1 MRIEEPQNQRS
12 RQTRAAILDAAWKLL
27 EEEGGVELTM
37 SKVADTAGISRRG
50 LYLHFS
56 SRGQLFAELFDHID
70 QRLDLASSIRPVIE
84 APDAVTALDAAA
96 RHTAAYHA
104 RIVPVIRAVDRV
116 RHDDPDARQLWARS
130 MSVWYAGCH
139 AIASAIADE
148 GRLAPP
154 WTPVTAADLMWSL
167 MSVELVDDLLN
178 ERGWTV
184 DELADRLSLL
194 TQRTLLTQE

>member
-1 MRIEEPQNQRS
+1 MVRIEKPQNQRS
-12 RQTRAAILDAAWKLL
+12 RQTRAAILDAAWQLL
-27 EEEGGVELTM
+27 EDDGAAFTM
-37 SKVADTAGISRRG
+37 TQVAETAGISRRG

-70 QRLDLASSIRPVIE
+70 ERLDLESSIRPVIE

-96 RHTAAYHA
+96 RHTASYHA
-104 RIVPVIRAVDRV
+104 RLVPVLRAVDRA
-116 RHDDPDARQLWARS
+116 RGDDPDARRLWERS

-139 AIASAIADE
+139 AIASALADE

-154 WTPVTAADLMWSL
+154 WTPITAADLMWSL

-178 ERGWTV
+178 ERGWTI
-184 DELADRLSLL
+184 DELGDRLSLL
-194 TQRTLLTQE
+194 VHRTLLT